1 LALEWEAL
9 VAREP
14 ALAVL
19 YSELAEVTDDGGPSF
34 CANKFWYIH
43 ADPRLTP
50 LVGRNADTDDPLLR
64 STQAYEVSRKTLFGL
79 LPDCRNCVCLP
90 W

>member
-1 LALEWEAL
+1 MRDE
-9 VAREP
+9 
-14 ALAVL
+14 
-19 YSELAEVTDDGGPSF
+19 GGPSF

-43 ADPRLTP
+43 ADPKLSE
-50 LVGRNADTDDPLLR
+50 LVGRHARRQDDPLLR
-64 STQAYEVSRKTLFGL
+64 SAQAYEIARDTLFRL

>member
-1 LALEWEAL
+1 MR
-9 VAREP
+9 REP
-14 ALAVL
+14 ALADL
-19 YSELAEVTDDGGPSF
+19 HAELSAVRDEGGPSF

-43 ADPRLTP
+43 ADPRLAA
-50 LVGRNADTDDPLLR
+50 LVGHHAQTDDSLLL
-64 STQAYEVSRKTLFGL
+64 SPQAYETARRTLFNL